1 MNYRLAFI
9 GFGTVGQGLAEIL
22 LEKRALLKQHYGF
35 DYSVVAISDTLK
47 GSVYKEEGLELEK
60 IMALVKESGKID
72 AYPMHSIRGTGIK
85 GWDSIKTIRDT
96 NADII
101 IEVTYTDIKTG
112 EPAITH
118 IKTALSNKKH
128 VVTTNK
134 GPIALAYKELSN
146 LAKENGVFLR
156 FEGTVLSGTPSL
168 NVGLEALA
176 GIHIKEV
183 KGILNGTTN
192 YILTEMEKG
201 RSYDEA
207 LKEAQTLGYAEAKPD
222 ADVEGWDALAK
233 IIIIANVLMGAD
245 IKVVDVERK
254 GITKLTLNDIEE
266 AKRENKRWKLIARAW
281 RDNTKIR
288 AKVTPEKVSKDDFL
302 ASVSGVTNALTFI
315 TDDLGELTIVGPG
328 AGRRE
333 TGFALLTDI
342 LNIHMK
348 DKTISKSG
356 STGFQ
361 PV

>member
-1 MNYRLAFI
+1 MNYKLAFI
-9 GFGTVGQGLAEIL
+9 GFGTVGHGLAEIL
-22 LEKRALLKQHYGF
+22 IEKKAFLKQQYGF
-35 DYSVVAISDTLK
+35 DYSVVAISDMLK
-47 GSVYKEEGLELEK
+47 GSVYEEDGLELEK

-72 AYPMHSIRGTGIK
+72 SYPQGVK
-85 GWDSIKTIRDT
+85 GWDSIKTIKDT

-101 IEVTYTDIKTG
+101 IEATYTDIKTG

-168 NVGLEALA
+168 NLGLEALA
-176 GIHIKEV
+176 GINIKEA

-201 RSYDEA
+201 RTYDEV
-207 LKEAQTLGYAEAKPD
+207 LKEAQRLGYAEAKPD

-233 IIIIANVLMGAD
+233 IVIIANVLMGAD
-245 IKVVDVERK
+245 IKVGDVERK
-254 GITKLTLNDIEE
+254 GITKLTLADIEE
-266 AKRENKRWKLIARAW
+266 AKREKKRWKLIARAW
-281 RDNTKIR
+281 HEGNKIKT
-288 AKVTPEKVSKDDFL
+288 KVTPEKISKDDFL
-302 ASVSGVTNALTFI
+302 AGVSGVTNALTFV
-315 TDDLGELTIVGPG
+315 TDDLGEVTIVGPG

-333 TGFALLTDI
+333 TGFSLLTDI
-342 LNIHMK
+342 LNIHRIVGGQAK
-348 DKTISKSG
+348 
-356 STGFQ
+356 
-361 PV
+361 

>member
-1 MNYRLAFI
+1 MNYSLAFI

-22 LEKRALLKQHYGF
+22 LEKRALLKQRYGF
-35 DYSVVAISDTLK
+35 DYSVVAISDMLK

-60 IMALVKESGKID
+60 ILALVKEKGKID
-72 AYPMHSIRGTGIK
+72 DYPTGIK

-96 NADII
+96 NAEII

-168 NVGLEALA
+168 NLGLEALA
-176 GIHIKEV
+176 GINIREV

-201 RSYDEA
+201 KSYDEA

-233 IIIIANVLMGAD
+233 IVIIANVLMDAN

-342 LNIHMK
+342 LNIHSR
-348 DKTISKSG
+348 TCSSRLTYGPLHSI
-356 STGFQ
+356 
-361 PV
+361 P